1 MKQLNICLLL
11 LVVVGLLVT
20 VPVFAAESG
29 YSNSN
34 SHSNSMSNSQSSGQF
49 HAFNA
54 NDLIGKTVKDSKGNE
69 LAKVEDLVIGSDGR
83 TDFVVLSRGG
93 TLGVGT
99 KYIPIPFQTFMSDS
113 TNMAKINT
121 DSDLVSNLNTAK
133 LDEAPSFKDKNY
145 DLSTRDSQMRICRY
159 YGAGACPYM

>member
-1 MKQLNICLLL
+1 MKQFNICLSL
-11 LVVVGLLVT
+11 LVMVGLLVT
-20 VPVFAAESG
+20 VPVFAAGSD
-29 YSNSN
+29 S
-34 SHSNSMSNSQSSGQF
+34 SMSNPQQMPGTF

-54 NDLIGKTVKDSKGNE
+54 NDLIGKTVKNSKGDE
-69 LAKVEDLVIGSDGR
+69 LGKVEDLVIGNDGR
-83 TDFVVLSRGG
+83 ADFVVLSRGG

-99 KYIPIPFQTFMSDS
+99 KYIPIPYQTFMSDS
-113 TNMAKINT
+113 TNIAKINT